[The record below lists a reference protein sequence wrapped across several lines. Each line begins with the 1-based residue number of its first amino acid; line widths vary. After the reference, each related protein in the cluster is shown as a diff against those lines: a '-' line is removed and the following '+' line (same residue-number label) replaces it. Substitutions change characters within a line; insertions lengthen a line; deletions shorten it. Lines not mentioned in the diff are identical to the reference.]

1 MKLTK
6 IIFIASCA
14 AVLGLTSC
22 ASNSSVSRVSK
33 DTIADVN
40 EYWNDS
46 DIDIVCNDLIQKCVQ
61 SPRLANFKAENG
73 RTAKVILGP
82 VRNDSS
88 EFIDTSIVSLKMQN
102 AIINSGVV
110 DFVSSGGERDALRAE
125 RLQQID
131 NVDPA
136 TAAAIANE
144 TGADYMFVGRVQSVV
159 QYDNKG
165 KTGTR
170 RYYVTLQMHDLST
183 TVIVWSG
190 QNDEIKKIVTRP
202 STKL

>member
-1 MKLTK
+1 
-6 IIFIASCA
+6 
-14 AVLGLTSC
+14 
-22 ASNSSVSRVSK
+22 
-33 DTIADVN
+33 
-40 EYWNDS
+40 
-46 DIDIVCNDLIQKCVQ
+46 
-61 SPRLANFKAENG
+61 
-73 RTAKVILGP
+73 
-82 VRNDSS
+82 
-88 EFIDTSIVSLKMQN
+88 
-102 AIINSGVV
+102 
-110 DFVSSGGERDALRAE
+110 E

-190 QNDEIKKIVTRP
+190 QNDEIKKIVSRP